1 MAFQM
6 NCPHCRKMLNI
17 TEKAFGQ
24 TLPCPGCGKPLTV
37 PQPPVTRP
45 AQHPVGVQAAPQH
58 APPGTGRWGEVPQ
71 QPVKTPGEPMAVKAL
86 RRQRPHRCIGP
97 PECRRCLA

>member
-45 AQHPVGVQAAPQH
+45 ASTPSESKRAAARTARH
-58 APPGTGRWGEVPQ
+58 RSMGRSTAAAGQ
-71 QPVKTPGEPMAVKAL
+71 DS
-86 RRQRPHRCIGP
+86 RRADGR
-97 PECRRCLA
+97 